1 MEECK
6 HGLRS
11 GCSYCHSPIP
21 TVVKQTAQPKKRV
34 RAGSVPDKMNERMTG
49 LKRRLKPIRG
59 E

>member
-11 GCSYCHSPIP
+11 GCSYCHV
-21 TVVKQTAQPKKRV
+21 TRTEVVKQSTQPKKRV
-34 RAGSVPDKMNERMTG
+34 RAGSVSDKMNQRMTD
-49 LKRRLKPIRG
+49 LKRRLKQIRG

>member
-11 GCSYCHSPIP
+11 GCSYCHVTRTEI
-21 TVVKQTAQPKKRV
+21 VKQSTQPKKRV
-34 RAGSVPDKMNERMTG
+34 RTGSVSDKMNQRMTD
-49 LKRRLKPIRG
+49 LKRRLKQIRG